1 MDHSH
6 STEVQQITLG
16 SPEQKSDRKYENS
29 LVGRTEQLSPI
40 MHLNSSSA
48 GANSNNTVINLQRNS
63 ERSSAGNGDVDNQ
76 KAHLAKN
83 IRTSS
88 PSSSNESGS
97 MLMMK
102 DGLMNAKKFS
112 SDYLSFDDRKISE
125 IKKPEARKY
134 SEEPI
139 YDSKIGSKISEEFS
153 KRRSSSD
160 LTTREQNT
168 RRQEN
173 ERTRYSKASMTS
185 LREGA
190 QGEQERNTANSY
202 LEKENRHDSS
212 RRSHADLR

>member
-6 STEVQQITLG
+6 STEVLQIALG

-48 GANSNNTVINLQRNS
+48 GANTNNTVINLQRNS

-134 SEEPI
+134 SEEPR
-139 YDSKIGSKISEEFS
+139 YDSKIDSKISEEFS

-160 LTTREQNT
+160 LAIREQNT

-173 ERTRYSKASMTS
+173 ERTRYSKAS